1 MLRDLLSASSLFL
14 IGGLFVSGCGSS
26 DSSGLTA
33 SGGSSNTA
41 GAAGSAGA
49 SGSGGS
55 AGSGLG
61 GSGGQGAGAGS
72 GAGGAGAGSSG
83 GAGAGGAG
91 GAGGVGAGG
100 SGGSGAGG
108 VGAAGAGGSG
118 GSGGAVSGG
127 AGGTAGST
135 WSGPGMIGCG
145 SDTCGLN
152 QSEFCCLA
160 QGAAPACVTK
170 SNECKCTGILCQA
183 LELRCDG
190 SEDCPGKICC
200 LEKAIAQTP
209 KITCEATCESAI
221 TVDRKEV
228 CKVGHPSTCTKGG
241 TCKQAPELPPG
252 VGSCQ

>member
-1 MLRDLLSASSLFL
+1 MLRDLFSASSLFL
-14 IGGLFVSGCGSS
+14 IGGLLVSGCGSS

-33 SGGSSNTA
+33 TGGSANTG
-41 GAAGSAGA
+41 GAAGSAGT

-61 GSGGQGAGAGS
+61 GSGAQGASAGAGS

-91 GAGGVGAGG
+91 GAGGSGGVGAGG
-100 SGGSGAGG
+100 AGGSGAGG
-108 VGAAGAGGSG
+108 AGGTG
-118 GSGGAVSGG
+118 GTVSGG

-152 QSEFCCLA
+152 QSEFCCLSK
-160 QGAAPACVTK
+160 GAAPACVTK
-170 SNECKCTGILCQA
+170 SNECKCTGMFCQA
-183 LELRCDG
+183 IELRCDG

-200 LEKAIAQTP
+200 LEKAIASTP
-209 KITCEATCESAI
+209 KVTCEATCDSAI
-221 TVDRKEV
+221 TVDRNEV